1 MEKGSVKEID
11 FYSNALQEELKLL
24 VYIPPNFTPLVKYSV
39 LIASDGRDYFQLGRI
54 PRLAD
59 ELHNEYEI
67 ENLIIVG
74 VPYQNAKDRQ
84 RKYIPTGDLFEAYTR
99 FLAHE
104 LVPYLDEEFPTL
116 QMGQGRGLI
125 GDSMAATISLLTA
138 VKYPNLFGKVI
149 MQSPYVDDYVMD
161 AVESFKQVDALSIY
175 HIAGKHEDRVMT
187 TDKKVRDFITPNREL
202 HALMTERQFD
212 VFYEEFDGNH
222 TWKYWQPDLR
232 RALIE
237 NFS

>member
-11 FYSNALQEELKLL
+11 FYSDALQEELKLL
-24 VYIPPNFTPLVKYSV
+24 IYIPPNFTPLVKHSV

-59 ELHNEYEI
+59 ELHNDYEI

-74 VPYQNAKDRQ
+74 VPYKNAKDRQ
-84 RKYIPTGDLFEAYTR
+84 RKYIATGDLFEAYTR

-138 VKYPNLFGKVI
+138 LKYPNLFGKVI
-149 MQSPYVDDYVMD
+149 MQSPYVDDYTM
-161 AVESFKQVDALSIY
+161 AATRNFTQVDALSIY
-175 HIAGKHEDRVMT
+175 HIAGKREDQVVT
-187 TDKKVRDFITPNREL
+187 TDKTIKDFITPNRQL
-202 HALMTERQFD
+202 HALMKENGYD

-232 RALIE
+232 RALVE

>member
-11 FYSNALQEELKLL
+11 FYSEALQEELKLL
-24 VYIPPNFTPLVKYSV
+24 IYIPPNFTPLVKHSV

-54 PRLAD
+54 ARLAD
-59 ELHNEYEI
+59 DLHNDFEA

-74 VPYQNAKDRQ
+74 VPYKNAKDRQ
-84 RKYIPTGDLFEAYTR
+84 RKYIPTGDLFEAYVR

-116 QMGQGRGLI
+116 QMGMGRGLI
-125 GDSMAATISLLTA
+125 GDSMAGTISLLTA
-138 VKYPNLFGKVI
+138 ITYPHIFGKVI
-149 MQSPYVDDYVMD
+149 MQSPYVDRHVME
-161 AVESFKQVDALSIY
+161 AVQNFSQVDALSVY
-175 HIAGKHEDRVMT
+175 HITGKQEDRVLT
-187 TDKKVRDFITPNREL
+187 TDKQVRDFLTPNREL
-202 HALMTERQFD
+202 HALMEERRFD

-232 RALIE
+232 RAIVE

>member
-11 FYSNALQEELKLL
+11 FYSDALQEELKLL
-24 VYIPPNFTPLVKYSV
+24 IYIPPNFTPLVKHSV

-59 ELHNEYEI
+59 ELHNDYEI

-84 RKYIPTGDLFEAYTR
+84 RKYIATGDLFEAYTR

-138 VKYPNLFGKVI
+138 LKYPNLFGKVI
-149 MQSPYVDDYVMD
+149 MQSPYVDDYTME
-161 AVESFKQVDALSIY
+161 ATRNFTQVDALSIY
-175 HIAGKHEDRVMT
+175 HIAGKREDQVVT
-187 TDKKVRDFITPNREL
+187 TDKTIKDFITPNRQL
-202 HALMTERQFD
+202 HALMKENGYD

-232 RALIE
+232 RALVE

>member
-11 FYSNALQEELKLL
+11 FYSDALQEELKLL
-24 VYIPPNFTPLVKYSV
+24 IYIPPNFTPLVKYSV

-59 ELHNEYEI
+59 ELHNDYEI

-74 VPYQNAKDRQ
+74 VPYKNAKDRQ
-84 RKYIPTGDLFEAYTR
+84 RKYIATGDLFEAYTR

-138 VKYPNLFGKVI
+138 LKYPNLFGKVI
-149 MQSPYVDDYVMD
+149 MQSPYVDAYTME
-161 AVESFKQVDALSIY
+161 ATRNFTQVDALSIY
-175 HIAGKHEDRVMT
+175 HIAGKREDQVVT
-187 TDKKVRDFITPNREL
+187 TDKTIKDFITPNRQL
-202 HALMTERQFD
+202 HALMKENGYD

-232 RALIE
+232 RALVE

>member
-11 FYSNALQEELKLL
+11 FYSDALQEELKLL
-24 VYIPPNFTPLVKYSV
+24 IYIPPNFTPLVKHSV

-59 ELHNEYEI
+59 ELHNDYEI

-74 VPYQNAKDRQ
+74 VPYKNAKDRQ
-84 RKYIPTGDLFEAYTR
+84 RKYIATGDLFEAYTR

-138 VKYPNLFGKVI
+138 LKYPNLFGKVI
-149 MQSPYVDDYVMD
+149 MQSPYVDDYTME
-161 AVESFKQVDALSIY
+161 ATRNFTQVDALSIY
-175 HIAGKHEDRVMT
+175 HIAGKREDQVVT
-187 TDKKVRDFITPNREL
+187 TDKTIKDFITPNRQL
-202 HALMTERQFD
+202 HALMKENGYD

-232 RALIE
+232 RALVE